1 LNKVKGK
8 SKFKN
13 KEKTKPDKK
22 EGNKMRLKAN
32 QEIRNACQNSNVT
45 LWMLAER
52 LSIADSTLSKQLR
65 RELPTKRKQ
74 EILEVIRMLAEEM
87 AVTGDDE

>member
-1 LNKVKGK
+1 
-8 SKFKN
+8 
-13 KEKTKPDKK
+13 
-22 EGNKMRLKAN
+22 MRLKAN